1 MTIVAQSRSYVI
13 GVDCHAR
20 THTYA
25 IIDPRTGELLGCEQ
39 FPTTPSGISRA
50 VSWAARRAGGDA
62 STLWAIEGVATYG
75 AQLARAVA
83 DAGFDVVEAP
93 QMSARARHGIGKSDP
108 IDARMIARATLG
120 LDDTQLRQPRRDTG
134 ARAALRTLVAA
145 RDMMAVERT
154 MNINA
159 LTALLRVNSLGIDAR
174 RSLTGTQISMV
185 STNKADMVLL
195 IKNSPAAPILE
206 EPGIGPVTASVVL
219 TVWSHLGRVRS
230 EAAFA
235 ALAGVNPIPASSGN
249 TTRHRLNR
257 GGDRRLNQAL
267 HMAVV
272 NKLQYDSETRAY
284 VTRRVAE
291 GHSKREILRIIKRY
305 LARRLFRMLNA
316 LHEAPLPT

>member
-25 IIDPRTGELLGCEQ
+25 IIDPRTGEQLGCEQ
-39 FPTTPSGISRA
+39 FPTTPPGIHRA
-50 VSWAARRAGGDA
+50 IGWAARRTGGDA

-75 AQLARAVA
+75 AQ
-83 DAGFDVVEAP
+83 
-93 QMSARARHGIGKSDP
+93 
-108 IDARMIARATLG
+108 IARAEAIRL
-120 LDDTQLRQPRRDTG
+120 
-134 ARAALRTLVAA
+134 
-145 RDMMAVERT
+145 
-154 MNINA
+154 
-159 LTALLRVNSLGIDAR
+159 AR
-174 RSLTGTQISMV
+174 RIRDLNDQLD
-185 STNKADMVLL
+185 TNKADMVLL
-195 IKNSPAAPILE
+195 IKSSPAAPILE
-206 EPGIGPVTASVVL
+206 EPGIGPVTAAVVL
-219 TVWSHLGRVRS
+219 TAWSHHGRVRS

-257 GGDRRLNQAL
+257 GGDRRLNNAL

-272 NKLQYDSETRAY
+272 NKLQYDPDTRAY

-291 GHSKREILRIIKRY
+291 GQSKREILRIIKHY

-316 LHEAPLPT
+316 LHNVASPV